1 MQQETWPSSLLA
13 WEQNSQFPVR
23 KGKGQAKLCFSSL
36 FLLCLM
42 VFRSCGVRGVC
53 SALFGFYPR
62 YRTVKSTLF
71 EYAVPNCE
79 HFILYSWKFQFLETI
94 EGLYCSVVYLGQ
106 GSLNSV
112 LHAKAEGKQTWTHM
126 VSTVLAVSLTPA
138 DYIILLLGIHLRI
151 HKVSVCFCSELV
163 CTPWRQKQFF

>member
-1 MQQETWPSSLLA
+1 M
-13 WEQNSQFPVR
+13 
-23 KGKGQAKLCFSSL
+23 
-36 FLLCLM
+36 
-42 VFRSCGVRGVC
+42 
-53 SALFGFYPR
+53 FGFYPR

-79 HFILYSWKFQFLETI
+79 HFIFYSWKFQFLETI

-163 CTPWRQKQFF
+163 CTP